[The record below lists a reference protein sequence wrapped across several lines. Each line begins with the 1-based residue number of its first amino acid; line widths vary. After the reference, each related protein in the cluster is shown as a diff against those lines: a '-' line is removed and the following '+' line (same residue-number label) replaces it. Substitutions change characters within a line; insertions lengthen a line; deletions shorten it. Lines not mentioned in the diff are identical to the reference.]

1 MDSEAARADPILEF
15 INDSGGLDPGDDF
28 LMHMISLT
36 DVVKNDM
43 KKTLNVDEE
52 NINVRLNMV
61 IETGLDENNRYTFR
75 PSARNV
81 NGNRKYPIGYIQAQ
95 CLVTEWLSL
104 YRTIR
109 VYLKMKQ
116 SRPAT

>member
-1 MDSEAARADPILEF
+1 MESEAARADPILEF

-43 KKTLNVDEE
+43 KKTLSVDEE
-52 NINVRLNMV
+52 TINIRLNKV
-61 IETGLDENNRYTFR
+61 IETSLDENSRYTFR
-75 PSARNV
+75 PSASNV
-81 NGNRKYPIGYIQAQ
+81 KGNRRYPIVYIQAQ
-95 CLVTEWLSL
+95 CLVTEWLGL

-116 SRPAT
+116 SRKAT